1 MEGKKMISKLTAGR
15 TEVLQ
20 AYDYVILGNGVAGHN
35 AAAAIRSQDKEGT
48 ILMISDEA
56 YRSYNRPMLTKT
68 LTEALTI
75 EAIAIKPESWYEEM
89 QIDQLLSCRA
99 EAIRTEEKQVVL
111 AGGMAVGYGKLVYA
125 LGAECFIPP
134 IKGADQDGVIAVRRF
149 TDTER
154 VLAALQTAKHAVV
167 IGGGVLGLEAAWELR
182 KAGCEVEVLEL
193 APVLMGRQL
202 DAEGGALLQEIGEAE
217 GVRIRTGVTIEAITG
232 AGHAEGVKLA
242 DGTVIPADLVLIS
255 CGVRA
260 NIALAQQAGL
270 AVERAVVVNEKMQT
284 SDPCIYACGDC
295 AQYNSLNYAILA
307 QAMDEGKVAGNQA
320 AGGGLTYH
328 PKDAAIIFRGMNTA
342 LFAAGD
348 AGKDPELIYQTKE
361 TYDADKKHYQKYY
374 FTDGKLCGAILIGD
388 TSSMGKLMT
397 ALKNRVGYDEI
408 G

>member
-1 MEGKKMISKLTAGR
+1 MIRKLTAGR
-15 TEVLQ
+15 DDILNT
-20 AYDYVILGNGVAGHN
+20 YDYVILGNGVAGHN
-35 AAAAIRSQDKEGT
+35 AAAAIRTQDKEGT
-48 ILMISDEA
+48 LLMISDEA

-75 EAIAIKPESWYEEM
+75 EAIAIKPEGWYEEM
-89 QIDQLLSCRA
+89 QIDQLLSCTV
-99 EAIRTEEKQVVL
+99 EAVRPAEKQVVL
-111 AGGMAVGYGKLVYA
+111 TGGNTVGYGKLIYA
-125 LGAECFIPP
+125 QGAECFIPP
-134 IKGADQDGVIAVRRF
+134 IEGADKDGVIAVRRF
-149 TDTER
+149 ADTEK

-167 IGGGVLGLEAAWELR
+167 IGGGVLGLEAAWELK

-193 APVLMGRQL
+193 APVLMEKQL
-202 DAEGGALLQEIGEAE
+202 DAEGGALLQEIGETE
-217 GVRIRTGVTIEAITG
+217 GVHIRTGVTIEAITG

-242 DGTVIPADLVLIS
+242 DGTVIPAELVLIS

-260 NIALAQQAGL
+260 NTALAKEAGL
-270 AVERAVVVNEKMQT
+270 TVERAVVVNEKMQT

-295 AQYNSLNYAILA
+295 AQYNGVNNAILA
-307 QAMDEGKVAGNQA
+307 QAMEQGKIAGNQA
-320 AGGGLTYH
+320 AGGELTYQ

-348 AGKDPELIYQTKE
+348 TGKNTELTYQTKE
-361 TYDADKKHYQKYY
+361 TRDAEKKSYQKYY

-397 ALKNRVGYDEI
+397 ALKNHVGYDEI